1 MTSRIIRR
9 MFAFFAAVCLSVVFF
24 TGCGEKERID
34 ETTWNG
40 IVELPGGV
48 TLPMVKVEAGGT
60 FRMGLSDENNKLAME
75 GLRESITLYEE
86 IYEKKVEFQRTV
98 TLKHDYYIGRTEV
111 TQVQWNALM
120 DQNRSYFKGDDLPV
134 ETVSW
139 NDAQEFCRKLNELYA
154 GKLPAGYRFDLPTLA
169 QWVYAAR
176 GGKNGKGFQYSGSD
190 DVDAVAWCENN
201 AEKKTHPVGT
211 KQPNELGLYDMSGN
225 VYEWCRDWAEFG
237 LPDDLEF
244 LRGNTEGR
252 WGRVNCGGC
261 WHLDLDGCLVYEDVG
276 GASQP
281 DSRSYNIGFRLA
293 LVPET
298 PKNKD

>member
-1 MTSRIIRR
+1 MSNTKMKRNYIFLAIVAV
-9 MFAFFAAVCLSVVFF
+9 FLTAAVF
-24 TGCGEKERID
+24 TGCGTSETTD

-48 TLPMVKVEAGGT
+48 TLPMVKVEAGRT
-60 FRMGLSDENNKLAME
+60 FRMGLSDENNKIAME
-75 GLRESITLYEE
+75 GLREAIALHEK

-98 TLKHDYYIGRTEV
+98 TLKYDYYIGRTEV

-120 DQNRSYFKGDDLPV
+120 DQNLSFFKGDDLPV

-139 NDAQEFCRKLNELYA
+139 NDAQEFCRRLNELYA
-154 GKLPAGYRFDLPTLA
+154 GKLPAGYRFDLPTQA

-190 DVDAVAWCENN
+190 DVDAVAWCKDN
-201 AEKKTHPVGT
+201 AEEKTHPVGT
-211 KQPNELGLYDMSGN
+211 KHANELGLYDMSGN

-237 LPDDLEF
+237 FPEDMEF
-244 LRGNTEGR
+244 LHGNTEGR
-252 WGRVNCGGC
+252 SGRVNCGGC
-261 WHLDLDGCLVYEDVG
+261 WHLDIDGCLVEDVG

-293 LVPET
+293 LVPESY
-298 PKNKD
+298 